1 LSRRGDGRLLAA
13 DRITLRNRGA
23 EFMKIRNPFYRLSI
37 RTKIVLMIIG
47 MSAIFGSGLLAF
59 IYVQIQST
67 LRDEAINKTR
77 ILADGLSVKAA
88 EPVQVEDLN
97 ALRLVQGEATIQ
109 SDVAYCFIRDGR
121 GRVISSSFEGN
132 QVPQALQNINPLQ
145 PGMPREAAA
154 VVALKGRVIEVVDV
168 ASPIAGGTL
177 GSVHVGV
184 NMTKIKNNIRNLLMF
199 IMAVGILSLGIL
211 SAVTLILSSIAISPV
226 RDLMRVA
233 DALGRGDLSKRA
245 KVTTGD
251 ELGQLG
257 DTLNR
262 TIDRLQGLTQTES
275 DRDKM
280 QHQVMNLLSIVSTA
294 AEGDLTAKAEVTADA
309 LGSVADAFNLMITG
323 LTTLVTHAS
332 NVASEIQRSTSE
344 ILHSSERMKQG
355 AEVQTA
361 QIRTASDAVNTM
373 SHTTRRMAKNAE
385 AATQTSLKATQAAVK
400 GGASVAET
408 IKGMQR
414 IRSTVQS
421 TGKKIKGL
429 GERSLEIGAIIEVIN
444 EIATQT
450 NLLALNAAIEAARA
464 GEQGKGFAVVAD
476 EVRKL
481 SERATRATKDIT
493 ALIKGIQVET
503 NEVVTVM
510 EEGTREVEEGTKL
523 ADQAGTALRE
533 IEQIVEQTAGLV
545 TDITRAAGDQVEA
558 TASVVSSMDSILKQ
572 TQETTHGIQDTVTTI
587 GKLAELSKR
596 LSDAIG
602 KFKLGKEI
610 AGQPDE
616 TDLPIFESFPS
627 VTEQVTTSDEEIK
640 LGFIE

>member
-1 LSRRGDGRLLAA
+1 
-13 DRITLRNRGA
+13 
-23 EFMKIRNPFYRLSI
+23 MKIRNPFYRLSI
-37 RTKIVLMIIG
+37 RTKIVLMIMG
-47 MSAIFGSGLLAF
+47 MSAIFGSGILAF

-67 LRDEAINKTR
+67 LRDEAISKTR

-97 ALRLVQGEATIQ
+97 ALQFIQGEAISQ
-109 SDVAYCFIRDGR
+109 SDVAYCFIKDGR

-132 QVPQALQNINPLQ
+132 QVPPVLQNINTLQ
-145 PGMPREAAA
+145 PGMPREEAA
-154 VVALKGRVIEVVDV
+154 VVTLKGSVVEVIDI

-177 GSVHVGV
+177 GSVHVGL
-184 NMTKIKNNIRNLLMF
+184 NMTKIKDNIRNLLMF
-199 IMAVGILSLGIL
+199 IMAVGFVSLGIL
-211 SAVTLILSSIAISPV
+211 SAVTLVLSAVTIAPV

-233 DALGRGDLSKRA
+233 EALGRGDLSKKA
-245 KVTTGD
+245 NVTTGD

-262 TIDRLQGLTQTES
+262 TIDRLQGLIQTES

-280 QHQVMNLLSIVSTA
+280 QHQVMDLLSVVSTA
-294 AEGDLTAKAEVTADA
+294 AEGDLTVKAEVTADA

-323 LTTLVTHAS
+323 LTTLVTQAS
-332 NVASEIQRSTSE
+332 NVATEIQRSTSE
-344 ILHSSERMKQG
+344 ILHSSERMRRG
-355 AEVQTA
+355 AEVQAA

-373 SHTTRRMAKNAE
+373 SHTTQRMAENAE

-414 IRSTVQS
+414 IRAAVQS

-481 SERATRATKDIT
+481 AERAARATKDIT
-493 ALIKGIQVET
+493 GLIKGIQVET
-503 NEVVTVM
+503 SEAVTVM

-523 ADQAGTALRE
+523 ADQAGAALRE
-533 IEQIVEQTAGLV
+533 IEQIVKQTAGLV
-545 TDITRAAGDQVEA
+545 TDITRAAGDQVKVTE
-558 TASVVSSMDSILKQ
+558 SVVGSMDSILKQ
-572 TQETTHGIQDTVTTI
+572 TQETTHGVQDTVTTI

-596 LSDAIG
+596 LTDAIG
-602 KFKLGKEI
+602 RFKLGKEI
-610 AGQPDE
+610 AGQPGE
-616 TDLPIFESFPS
+616 AELPTLEGFPPIA
-627 VTEQVTTSDEEIK
+627 EQVTTSDEEIK

>member
-1 LSRRGDGRLLAA
+1 
-13 DRITLRNRGA
+13 
-23 EFMKIRNPFYRLSI
+23 MKIRNPFYRLSI
-37 RTKIVLMIIG
+37 RTKIVLMIMG
-47 MSAIFGSGLLAF
+47 MSIIFGTGILAF

-67 LRDEAINKTR
+67 LRDEAISKTR

-97 ALRLVQGEATIQ
+97 ALQFIQGEAIIQ
-109 SDVAYCFIRDGR
+109 SDVAYCFIKDGR

-132 QVPQALQNINPLQ
+132 QVPPILQKINTLQ
-145 PGMPREAAA
+145 PGMPREEAA
-154 VVALKGRVIEVVDV
+154 VVTLKGVVVEVIDV

-177 GSVHVGV
+177 GSVHVGL
-184 NMTKIKNNIRNLLMF
+184 NMSKIKDNIRNLLIY
-199 IMAVGILSLGIL
+199 IMAVGFVSLGIL
-211 SAVTLILSSIAISPV
+211 SAVTLVLSAVTIAPV

-233 DALGRGDLSKRA
+233 EALGRGDLSKKA

-257 DTLNR
+257 DTLNS
-262 TIDRLQGLTQTES
+262 TIDRLQGLIQTES

-280 QHQVMNLLSIVSTA
+280 QHQVMDLLSVVSTA
-294 AEGDLTAKAEVTADA
+294 AEGDLTVKAEVTADA

-323 LTTLVTHAS
+323 LTTLVTQAS
-332 NVASEIQRSTSE
+332 DVATEIQRSTSE
-344 ILHSSERMKQG
+344 ILHSSERMRQG
-355 AEVQTA
+355 AEVQAA
-361 QIRTASDAVNTM
+361 QIRTASDAVNAM
-373 SHTTRRMAKNAE
+373 SHTTQRMAENAK

-414 IRSTVQS
+414 IRATVQS

-464 GEQGKGFAVVAD
+464 GEQGRGFAVVAD

-481 SERATRATKDIT
+481 AERAARATKDIT
-493 ALIKGIQVET
+493 GLIKGIQVET
-503 NEVVTVM
+503 SEAVTIM

-523 ADQAGTALRE
+523 ADQAGAALRE
-533 IEQIVEQTAGLV
+533 IEQIVQQTAGLV
-545 TDITRAAGDQVEA
+545 TDITRAAGDQVKVTE
-558 TASVVSSMDSILKQ
+558 SVVSSMDSILKQ
-572 TQETTHGIQDTVTTI
+572 TQETTHGVQDTVTTI
-587 GKLAELSKR
+587 GKMAELSKR
-596 LSDAIG
+596 LTDAIG
-602 KFKLGKEI
+602 RFKLGKEI
-610 AGQPDE
+610 GGQPGE
-616 TDLPIFESFPS
+616 VELSSLEGFPPI
-627 VTEQVTTSDEEIK
+627 TEQVTTSDEEIK